1 MTESNFKAPFS
12 QLFATFFGVG
22 LLPGAPGTYGSVA
35 CLPLLWFLG
44 TLDYSIRIPIFL
56 VVAVL
61 SVLWSERAGRAFGE
75 EDCQKIVIDEVVGV
89 WIPLVWLP
97 EPSIVLFV
105 VGLIAFRLFDITKPG
120 PVGWCD
126 RNIKGGLGVMM
137 DDVVAGFIALP
148 VVALVWFQWFAT

>member
-1 MTESNFKAPFS
+1 MSDSFKAPIS
-12 QLFATFFGVG
+12 QAFATFFGAG
-22 LLPGAPGTYGSVA
+22 LLPGAPGTYGSIA
-35 CLPLLWFLG
+35 CLPLLWWFG
-44 TLDYSIRIPIFL
+44 TLEYPLRFSIFA
-56 VVAVL
+56 AVLAL

-97 EPSIVLFV
+97 EPTILLYA

-126 RNIKGGLGVMM
+126 RNIKGGLGVVV
-137 DDVVAGFIALP
+137 DDVAAGVFAIP
-148 VVALVWFQWFAT
+148 VVWATWHFF